1 MKNIYIILT
10 RSTSVPSRLIRHI
23 TGETY
28 THASIAFDD
37 NIHSM
42 YSFARKNASFP
53 LPAGLVEEH
62 IDSGFYLNQSNIP
75 CALLSMQVSER
86 KYFALKSKVFN
97 MFCRAN
103 EYKYSIIGLLFC
115 NFKIPLELPGFFF
128 CSQFVA
134 KLLYECD
141 IVSLPKKPSL
151 MHPADFLEIKQFTQ
165 VFEGKLG
172 ELNDLR
178 STSLP
183 RLCNITL

>member
-10 RSTSVPSRLIRHI
+10 QSTSVPSRLIRHI

-42 YSFARKNASFP
+42 YSFARKNAAFP

-62 IDSGFYLNQSNIP
+62 IDSGFYLTQSNIP
-75 CALLSMQVSER
+75 CAVLSMQVSER
-86 KYFALKSKVFN
+86 KYFALKSQVCN

-115 NFKIPLELPGFFF
+115 KFKIPFEMPGYFF

-134 KLLYECD
+134 KLLHDCD
-141 IVSLPKKPSL
+141 IVSLPKHPTL
-151 MHPADFLEIKQFTQ
+151 MHPADFLEIEQFTQ
-165 VFEGKLG
+165 LFEGKLG
-172 ELNDLR
+172 ELNEIR

-183 RLCNITL
+183 EFRKITA